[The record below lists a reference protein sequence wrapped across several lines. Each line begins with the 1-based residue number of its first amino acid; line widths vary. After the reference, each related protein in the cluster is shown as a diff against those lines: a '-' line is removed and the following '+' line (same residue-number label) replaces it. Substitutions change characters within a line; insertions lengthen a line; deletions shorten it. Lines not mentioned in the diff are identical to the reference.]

1 MNLHRETVTIHSNGA
16 ALAGMLFLPASDRLS
31 PALVLCHGALE
42 FKENY
47 FELGEFLAARGVAA
61 LAIDMH
67 GHGQS
72 EGERFHVDMCEWVED
87 VRATVDFLVNHP
99 QVDGDRIGAFGLSSG
114 GTAIL
119 EAALVE
125 PRLKALVSLDGTV
138 RNTFG
143 FAETLVFQLLILA
156 GTVKKLLTR
165 QDLRFSLM
173 RMAGG
178 IRVASDPEVNQ
189 KLVTDPCIVEA
200 YSSFPLPGAAQ
211 CFFVDTLKRVGGIT
225 APTLVLHGADDQL
238 DPPKSAQLLYDAL
251 TCEKQLCI
259 IPGNGH
265 VGHMDRHKDRV
276 MELIAD
282 WALKHL
288 T

>member
-1 MNLHRETVTIHSNGA
+1 MNLHRETVTIHSNDA
-16 ALAGMLFLPASDRLS
+16 ALAGVLFLPTSDRPS
-31 PALVLCHGALE
+31 PALAICHGALE

-47 FELGEFLAARGVAA
+47 FELGEFLAARNVAA

-72 EGERFHVDMCEWVED
+72 EGERFHVDMREWVGD
-87 VRATVDFLVNHP
+87 VRAAVDFLVSRPQIDGNH
-99 QVDGDRIGAFGLSSG
+99 IGAFGLSSG

-125 PRLKALVSLDGTV
+125 PRLKALITLDATV

-156 GTVKKLLTR
+156 GSVKKLLTH

-189 KLVTDPCIVEA
+189 KLVTDPRIIEA

-211 CFFVDTLKRVGGIT
+211 CFFVDTLKRVSRIA

-238 DPPKSAQLLYDAL
+238 DPPKTAQLLYDAM
-251 TCEKQLCI
+251 TCEKQLYI
-259 IPGNGH
+259 VPGNGH
-265 VGHMDRHKDRV
+265 VGHMDKHKDRV
-276 MELIAD
+276 MELTAD

>member
-1 MNLHRETVTIHSNGA
+1 
-16 ALAGMLFLPASDRLS
+16 
-31 PALVLCHGALE
+31 
-42 FKENY
+42 
-47 FELGEFLAARGVAA
+47 

-72 EGERFHVDMCEWVED
+72 EGERYHVDMCEWVGD
-87 VRATVDFLVNHP
+87 VRAAVDFLVNRP
-99 QVDGDRIGAFGLSSG
+99 QVDGNRIGAFGLSSG

-125 PRLKALVSLDGTV
+125 PRLKALISLDGTV

-156 GTVKKLLTR
+156 GSVKKLLTR

-178 IRVASDPEVNQ
+178 IHVASDPEVNQ
-189 KLVTDPCIVEA
+189 KLVTDPRIVEA

-211 CFFVDTLKRVGGIT
+211 CFFVDTLKHVGSIT

-251 TCEKQLCI
+251 TCEKQLHI

-276 MELIAD
+276 MELTAD